1 VQDERTTLFPLLAI
15 RHGVLVL
22 DGYGLR
28 VSVERGHLAVS
39 DGIGDER
46 RQGRFPRATCGLR
59 RLVLLG
65 HSGSITLE
73 ALRWMHDVGA
83 AVVQIDADGKIIL
96 ASGPAGTADARLLR
110 AQVVASQNGVGLRI
124 VRDLLR
130 EKLRGQAAALDRLP
144 GAQSAASEIRRIA
157 GTNLEG
163 AATLDRL
170 RALEAEAA
178 AIYWKTWEPVPVRFA
193 RRDARSVPDYWRR
206 FGSRH
211 SLLTGS
217 PRNAMSP
224 ANSLLNYLYAV
235 AETETRIAAQ
245 AVGMAP
251 QVGLLHADQRFRDSL
266 VFDLLEVIRPEVD
279 AFLLNLLQTHTFAKA
294 DFTETRQ
301 GVCRVLAPLTHVLA
315 ETAPTW
321 ARAIAPVVERVAQAL
336 MKDADHAPRTRA
348 FLPTPLTQAHRSA
361 GREGLRHHPRPAVPA
376 PDVPPACRNCGV
388 LLDRADRLYCG
399 DCVPERRSEV
409 GTRAA
414 VTGRQVLAD
423 LRRRGQD
430 PAHGGNAGRVRGEK
444 IRRHNR
450 EQARWKDVRSG
461 TVNARLFHRE
471 ILPRLH
477 QMSLRRIARALGVS
491 EGYASFI
498 RRGLRIPHP
507 RHWEVLKALT
517 MAATPRSLRSELGT
531 GCIFG
536 VVPSARTPRRPSRHP
551 VREEIR

>member
-1 VQDERTTLFPLLAI
+1 VQDERTTLFPPLAI
-15 RHGVLVL
+15 RHGVLAL

-39 DGIGDER
+39 DGIADER

-65 HSGSITLE
+65 HSGAITLE
-73 ALRWMHDVGA
+73 ALRWLHGTGA
-83 AVVQIDADGKIIL
+83 AVVQIDADGEIIL

-124 VRDLLR
+124 VRSLLH
-130 EKLRGQAAALDRLP
+130 EKLQGQAAVLDHLP
-144 GAQSAASEIRRIA
+144 DGEKAAAEVRRIA
-157 GTNLEG
+157 EADLEH
-163 AATLDRL
+163 ATTLDRL
-170 RALEAEAA
+170 RALEAQAA
-178 AIYWKTWEPVPVRFA
+178 ATYWQAWEPLPVRFA
-193 RRDARSVPDYWRR
+193 RRDERRVPDYWRR

-211 SLLTGS
+211 SPLTGS
-217 PRNAMSP
+217 PRNAISP

-245 AVGMAP
+245 AVGLAP

-266 VFDLLEVIRPEVD
+266 VFDLLEVIRPQVD
-279 AFLLNLLQTHTFAKA
+279 AFLLDLLQSRVFAKS

-361 GREGLRHHPRPAVPA
+361 GRDGLRHHSRAAAPA
-376 PDVPPACRNCGV
+376 PAMPPACRNCGV
-388 LLDRADRLYCG
+388 LLDRADRIFCD
-399 DCVPERRSEV
+399 DCLPERYSESRREAMEAGREALARS
-409 GTRAA
+409 RN
-414 VTGRQVLAD
+414 Q
-423 LRRRGQD
+423 GQD
-430 PAHGGNAGRVRGEK
+430 PAHGGDAARTRGEK
-444 IRRHNR
+444 VGRHNR
-450 EQARWKDVRSG
+450 ERARWQSASPVDG
-461 TVNARLFHRE
+461 DPRLFRRE
-471 ILPRLH
+471 ILPRLRRVPL
-477 QMSLRRIARALGVS
+477 SRIARVVGVS

-498 RRGLRIPHP
+498 RRGLRTPHP
-507 RHWEVLKALT
+507 RHWEGLKGLT
-517 MAATPRSLRSELGT
+517 MEAN
-531 GCIFG
+531 
-536 VVPSARTPRRPSRHP
+536 PSGH
-551 VREEIR
+551 